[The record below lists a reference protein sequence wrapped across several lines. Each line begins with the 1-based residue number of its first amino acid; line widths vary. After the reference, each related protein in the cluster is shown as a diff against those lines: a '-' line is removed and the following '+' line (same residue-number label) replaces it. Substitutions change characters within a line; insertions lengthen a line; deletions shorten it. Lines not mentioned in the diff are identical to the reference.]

1 MFFVKSIFEL
11 CQIRAHGMT
20 RTGEV
25 PTLTECTRV
34 SVMPRPVYF
43 SKKRSETCSLNVKVC
58 SGSALIS
65 SRNFGGM
72 MTME

>member
-1 MFFVKSIFEL
+1 MFFVKSTFEL
-11 CQIRAHGMT
+11 RQIGAHGVT

-25 PTLTECTRV
+25 PILTECTKG
-34 SVMPRPVYF
+34 SVIPRPVYC
-43 SKKRSETCSLNVKVC
+43 SKKRSETCSMNVTVC
-58 SGSALIS
+58 FGSALIT